1 MSKKAK
7 QEELATEAVQFENQQ
22 DESQV
27 KAIESSELKE
37 LSDEELKAEF
47 EKHEKMA
54 NEFGKLLQTK
64 GYAIKLDDIKDAK
77 SLLKHLEKNV
87 KWTHSDAPL
96 FIAVYQKLKDAIAA
110 GLNES
115 NELYLDGPAL
125 NSLYQLLLKSEGVG
139 YFAVRDYI
147 SLLTTV
153 GEGISN
159 AMRKLSN
166 DQAQLRTIH
175 TNLSAIDDETA
186 ARQMGIQVEET
197 VKENQA

>member
-1 MSKKAK
+1 MSKKVK
-7 QEELATEAVQFENQQ
+7 QEEMATENIQTENQQ

-27 KAIESSELKE
+27 KAIESSEVKE

-47 EKHEKMA
+47 ENHEKMA

-175 TNLSAIDDETA
+175 TNLSVIDDETA

>member
-1 MSKKAK
+1 MSKKVQ
-7 QEELATEAVQFENQQ
+7 QEEAVAENAQAATTQ
-22 DESQV
+22 ESIATLTAEDV
-27 KAIESSELKE
+27 KALT
-37 LSDEELKAEF
+37 DEQLQSEF
-47 EKHEKMA
+47 EAHEKMA

-64 GYAIKLDDIKDAK
+64 GYAVKFDDIKEAK

-87 KWTHSDAPL
+87 KWTHADAPL
-96 FIAVYQKLKDAIAA
+96 FIAVYQKLKDAIAV

-115 NELYLDGPAL
+115 GELVIDGPAL

-159 AMRKLSN
+159 AMRKLAE

-175 TNLSAIDDETA
+175 TNLSMIDDETT
-186 ARQMGIQVEET
+186 ARQMGIKVEDLAED
-197 VKENQA
+197 QA

>member
-1 MSKKAK
+1 MSKKVK
-7 QEELATEAVQFENQQ
+7 QEEAVAENVQSENTQPEFQIKSMEAAEV
-22 DESQV
+22 
-27 KAIESSELKE
+27 KE
-37 LSDEELKAEF
+37 LSDEDLKSEF
-47 EKHEKMA
+47 EAHEKMA
-54 NEFGKLLQTK
+54 NDFGKLMQTK
-64 GYAIKLDDIKDAK
+64 GYAIKFDDIKDAK

-115 NELYLDGPAL
+115 GELVLDGPAL

-159 AMRKLSN
+159 AMRKLAD
-166 DQAQLRTIH
+166 DQSQLRTIH
-175 TNLSAIDDETA
+175 TNLSVIDDETT
-186 ARQMGIQVEET
+186 ARQMGIKVEET
-197 VKENQA
+197 VQENQA